1 MKKILAGMI
10 VVALVTPL
18 LAFGQGTPQAAAP
31 SKSSSVEKEL
41 IKLEEGWGDAWVKC
55 DVAFLDRILADDYTE
70 MDSDGSVS
78 TKAQSLAD
86 LKSGDFKCTSSV
98 NDDYKVRVYGNA
110 AVVTGR
116 LTMKAQ
122 YKGKDISG
130 QYRWTDTFIKR
141 AGHWQCVATGVSSK
155 IVAEK

>member
-1 MKKILAGMI
+1 MKKMLAGVI
-10 VVALVTPL
+10 VIALVTPW
-18 LAFGQGTPQAAAP
+18 LAFGQGTQKLAP
-31 SKSSSVEKEL
+31 SKSASAEKEL
-41 IKLEEGWGDAWVKC
+41 INLEDGWGDAWVRN

-70 MDSDGSVS
+70 MVSDGSVS

-110 AVVTGR
+110 AIVTGH
-116 LTMKAQ
+116 LTLKAQ
-122 YKGKDISG
+122 DKGKDISG
-130 QYRWTDTFIKR
+130 QYRWTDTWVKR

-155 IVAEK
+155 IVEAK